1 MKLDGESTQE
11 NSLDLF
17 PKKDYSEDILN
28 MEYLPIW
35 LGTTPKYYLHLLITL
50 ITLIMKNTNTK
61 DTEGMKVTHILIQ
74 TTSTKNMNMKI
85 KDMVKILTESK
96 KPAFVS

>member
-11 NSLDLF
+11 NSLDLY

-35 LGTTPKYYLHLLITL
+35 LGTTPKYYLLLLITL
-50 ITLIMKNTNTK
+50 IIKNTNTK

-74 TTSTKNMNMKI
+74 TTNTLNMNMKI